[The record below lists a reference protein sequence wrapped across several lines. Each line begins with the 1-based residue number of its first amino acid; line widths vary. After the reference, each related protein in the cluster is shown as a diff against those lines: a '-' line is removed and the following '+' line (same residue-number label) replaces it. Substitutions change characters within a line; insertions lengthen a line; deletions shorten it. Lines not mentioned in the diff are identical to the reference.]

1 MDLFDESKL
10 LTVKQVAERL
20 GAHANFVCREIRR
33 GKLRAVKLTTNSF
46 ECGQPTDD
54 SADLPLRGAGYR
66 SENFALAE
74 DFLARSYFDAPGC
87 ILLDLLNV
95 GSAQIDVKISFKG
108 RQPNKRAPQAALP
121 LRFPG
126 HGPAY
131 EKERH
136 YVTHSV
142 DEVVSI

>member
-108 RQPNKRAPQAALP
+108 RQPNKESAASRSAATFP
-121 LRFPG
+121 RPRPCIRKGTSLRYAF
-126 HGPAY
+126 
-131 EKERH
+131 RR
-136 YVTHSV
+136 
-142 DEVVSI
+142 